1 MSETETETEADT
13 ESVQGSAIEQLVD
26 RSADLDERLAA
37 LKRAIIEG
45 DDESEI
51 MDTAD
56 DLWDVLDQIQDLLE
70 TIDFEEVPEAIDLDE
85 LSENVEVEDVPEGL
99 LDENEEAIE
108 LDNVREAI
116 NLRELWGAVDLTDLR
131 REKREL
137 ENAID
142 DVTGDETEGE
152 DDLLGMNNVLDSQG
166 ANVQFD
172 AEARQAEIED
182 LIENAVRKFRS
193 LLLETH
199 DKLRVL
205 YETNQEKLGQP
216 GRQPDSRN
224 PTATSTLPPGPIPDS
239 ASTRASTVPS
249 QVKYS
254 DVKNPRRIYGRR
266 FEEGE
271 RDE

>member
-1 MSETETETEADT
+1 MSRTETEAEAAQ
-13 ESVQGSAIEQLVD
+13 ESDIEQLVD

-45 DDESEI
+45 DDETDIVEA
-51 MDTAD
+51 AD
-56 DLWDVLDQIQDLLE
+56 DLWDVLDETVDLLE
-70 TIDFEEVPEAIDLDE
+70 TIDFEEVPEAIDLNE
-85 LSENVEVEDVPEGL
+85 LSEEVDVEDVPEGL
-99 LDENEEAIE
+99 LNEDETAIE
-108 LDNVREAI
+108 LDTVREAI
-116 NLRELWGAVDLTDLR
+116 NLRELWDAVDLTDLR
-131 REKREL
+131 EEKREL
-137 ENAID
+137 ENAVD
-142 DVTGDETEGE
+142 DVTGDETEDE

-172 AEARQAEIED
+172 AEARQAAIQEKIED
-182 LIENAVRKFRS
+182 AVEKFRS

-205 YETNQEKLGQP
+205 YEANQEKLGQP

-254 DVKNPRRIYGRR
+254 NVKNPRRIYGRR

-271 RDE
+271 DDE